1 MLADVG
7 TERAVLSGVCKFGKE
22 GLSEVDDI
30 INIYTFTDTS
40 NQMLYK
46 CLCEALRV
54 NKTLDIAG
62 LITASQDL
70 SLYDVVAKSKK
81 DLEYIS
87 SLFSFP
93 IKFENL
99 RTYAKRLGKLEFARK
114 AQQKHKEA
122 YDSLSEIKGTE
133 TLDTIVSMSEKPIFD
148 LILDVNRGK
157 SDSPETLTE
166 GMDEYIEFL
175 LNNVVENVGIPTPWP
190 IYNAAIGG
198 GLRRGGVTMIGA
210 RPKIGKSTLTKELA
224 LHTSNVLKIP
234 TLVLDTE
241 MDKKDQLIRS
251 LASTSK
257 IAINMIET
265 GKFNKS
271 DLMKN
276 MVLNAYHTLKGNDK
290 FFYKSIAGRPFEEV
304 MSIIRR
310 WILKEVGFDDS
321 GKTKDCLVIYDY
333 FKLMDKS
340 QLNNLKEYEAM
351 GYQISSFTD
360 FTKEFDF
367 PVMAFVQLNRQEDIS
382 QSDRLRWL
390 CQSYT
395 AFLPKDA
402 EMVAA
407 DGGLMNGNRLLR
419 VESCRFGPGIPSND
433 YINMMVNGD
442 YNIAQELGLKSQLE
456 TKDESSD
463 DGETT

>member
-1 MLADVG
+1 
-7 TERAVLSGVCKFGKE
+7 
-22 GLSEVDDI
+22 
-30 INIYTFTDTS
+30 
-40 NQMLYK
+40 
-46 CLCEALRV
+46 
-54 NKTLDIAG
+54 
-62 LITASQDL
+62 
-70 SLYDVVAKSKK
+70 
-81 DLEYIS
+81 
-87 SLFSFP
+87 
-93 IKFENL
+93 
-99 RTYAKRLGKLEFARK
+99 
-114 AQQKHKEA
+114 
-122 YDSLSEIKGTE
+122 
-133 TLDTIVSMSEKPIFD
+133 
-148 LILDVNRGK
+148 
-157 SDSPETLTE
+157 
-166 GMDEYIEFL
+166 
-175 LNNVVENVGIPTPWP
+175 
-190 IYNAAIGG
+190 
-198 GLRRGGVTMIGA
+198 
-210 RPKIGKSTLTKELA
+210 
-224 LHTSNVLKIP
+224 
-234 TLVLDTE
+234 
-241 MDKKDQLIRS
+241 
-251 LASTSK
+251 
-257 IAINMIET
+257 MIET